1 MYEWNYKFASSWNVT
16 FMQSMHD
23 AVQSR
28 GQYKEGAENM
38 TLALNCFG
46 SGFTAYTEYKNDK

>member
-1 MYEWNYKFASSWNVT
+1 
-16 FMQSMHD
+16 MQSMHD